1 MVCCGSG
8 DGTPQSCTSAI
19 PEMDF
24 AFGSK
29 NPTDVSQLAP
39 LGVGVSNSL
48 VSYKK
53 EKKGERKAYQLIG
66 LYSLITRNVC
76 NVISRDLVQVT
87 QLLNFYEYTL
97 SYLV

>member
-8 DGTPQSCTSAI
+8 DGTPQSFTSAI

-39 LGVGVSNSL
+39 LWVGVSNPNS
-48 VSYKK
+48 SND
-53 EKKGERKAYQLIG
+53 
-66 LYSLITRNVC
+66 TRE
-76 NVISRDLVQVT
+76 IYPL
-87 QLLNFYEYTL
+87 
-97 SYLV
+97 

>member
-29 NPTDVSQLAP
+29 NPTDVSQLAA
-39 LGVGVSNSL
+39 LAVGVS
-48 VSYKK
+48 
-53 EKKGERKAYQLIG
+53 I
-66 LYSLITRNVC
+66 
-76 NVISRDLVQVT
+76 
-87 QLLNFYEYTL
+87 YTWNR
-97 SYLV
+97 

>member
-29 NPTDVSQLAP
+29 NPTDVSQLAA
-39 LGVGVSNSL
+39 LAVGVSITNNPFYHL
-48 VSYKK
+48 
-53 EKKGERKAYQLIG
+53 RKLPF
-66 LYSLITRNVC
+66 N
-76 NVISRDLVQVT
+76 
-87 QLLNFYEYTL
+87 
-97 SYLV
+97 

>member
-24 AFGSK
+24 AFGSR

-39 LGVGVSNSL
+39 LGVGVSTTKLLTVKVGSFFFRL
-48 VSYKK
+48 MIAKCGIIRVTVLI
-53 EKKGERKAYQLIG
+53 EGCGE
-66 LYSLITRNVC
+66 N
-76 NVISRDLVQVT
+76 
-87 QLLNFYEYTL
+87 
-97 SYLV
+97 

>member
-29 NPTDVSQLAP
+29 NPTDVSQLAA
-39 LGVGVSNSL
+39 LAVGVSIPQKIIHQK
-48 VSYKK
+48 V
-53 EKKGERKAYQLIG
+53 
-66 LYSLITRNVC
+66 
-76 NVISRDLVQVT
+76 
-87 QLLNFYEYTL
+87 LLL
-97 SYLV
+97 M

>member
-39 LGVGVSNSL
+39 LAWECQVSLSIE
-48 VSYKK
+48 SKRIGI
-53 EKKGERKAYQLIG
+53 EKLM
-66 LYSLITRNVC
+66 
-76 NVISRDLVQVT
+76 
-87 QLLNFYEYTL
+87 FY
-97 SYLV
+97 